1 MLSVRQRMSEK
12 LFRNGEMSKD
22 QFLDEQFG
30 ESPDF
35 AIGLDSGYISA
46 IVKTLE

>member
-1 MLSVRQRMSEK
+1 
-12 LFRNGEMSKD
+12 MSKD

-46 IVKTLE
+46 IVKTLEQSYLVCGQNLK